1 MTKGEIPASRI
12 NMPHIWVK
20 DIKEDVHVRGS
31 YLVKL
36 KTMGQT
42 KNGEPF
48 IIITLSDRTG
58 DVEARVWENASELS
72 SLFKE
77 GDILEVE
84 AHAGSYKNR
93 VQLVVSTLRMA
104 EESDPDL
111 FLESAPREI
120 EDMMEALRR
129 IIKKIKDPYL
139 KRLSESF
146 LSDRIFTG
154 LFKRAPAAKNFHHNY
169 IGGLLEHT
177 LSVCE
182 LSIRVADYYQ
192 ILDKDLMIAGAFLHD
207 IGKVREFK
215 YDSQIDYSDEGR
227 LLGHLVQGIEMVQ
240 EKLSGIKD
248 FPQETCLRLK
258 HIILSHH
265 GEHEFGSP
273 KRPKFLEAYALHL
286 IDDLDAKMNG
296 LARFMEKDIK
306 EGAWT
311 DFNRM
316 FDRYFLKGRI
326 SGGEE
331 EDDLTMPSEDDR
343 QKSLFDIEKQ

>member
-1 MTKGEIPASRI
+1 MTKVRRPETEI
-12 NMPHIWVK
+12 NMSHIWVK
-20 DIKEDVHVRGS
+20 DIKEEVHVHGC

-36 KTMGQT
+36 KSMGQT
-42 KNGEPF
+42 KSGEPF

-58 DVEARVWENASELS
+58 DMEARVWENASYFS

-84 AHAGSYKNR
+84 GHAGSYKNR
-93 VQLVVSTLRMA
+93 VQLVVSTLRVA
-104 EESDPDL
+104 EESDPEL
-111 FLESAPREI
+111 FLEPAPRDI

-139 KRLSESF
+139 RTLSDRF
-146 LSDRIFTG
+146 LSDQSFMG

-182 LSIRVADYYQ
+182 LSLRVAEYYQ
-192 ILDKDLMIAGAFLHD
+192 ILDKDLMIAGGFLHD
-207 IGKVREFK
+207 IGKVREFD
-215 YDSQIDYSDEGR
+215 YDARIDYSDEGR
-227 LLGHLVQGIEMVQ
+227 LLGHLVQGIEMVE

-248 FPQETCLRLK
+248 FPEETGLRLK

-265 GEHEFGSP
+265 GQYEFGSP

-311 DFNRM
+311 DFNKM

-326 SGGEE
+326 SEGEE
-331 EDDLTMPSEDDR
+331 EEDHAMPGRDNG
-343 QKSLFDIEKQ
+343 QKSLFNVEK